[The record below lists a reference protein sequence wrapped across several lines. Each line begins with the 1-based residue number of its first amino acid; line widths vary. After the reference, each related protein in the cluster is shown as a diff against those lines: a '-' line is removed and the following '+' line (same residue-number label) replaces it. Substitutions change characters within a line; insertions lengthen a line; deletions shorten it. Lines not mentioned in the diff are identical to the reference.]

1 MIRDR
6 LREGNKGL
14 FGGMDGGLL
23 LDLMIWLAGYLL
35 YNNKYDRLQKI
46 VSGPVSCVAHQDQ
59 VTIEWRIPWN
69 LLLKIKTRPFFC
81 GGVENGTAGEAIG
94 SNYY

>member
-59 VTIEWRIPWN
+59 
-69 LLLKIKTRPFFC
+69 F
-81 GGVENGTAGEAIG
+81 
-94 SNYY
+94 SNN